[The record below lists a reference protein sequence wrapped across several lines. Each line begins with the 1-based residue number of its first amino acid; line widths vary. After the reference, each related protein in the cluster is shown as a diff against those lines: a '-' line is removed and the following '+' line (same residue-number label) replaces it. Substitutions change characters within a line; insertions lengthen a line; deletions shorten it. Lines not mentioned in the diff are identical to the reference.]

1 MAWNKPV
8 ASMSA
13 VETEEAEP
21 DEEEVSLLFLYFF
34 IFIFFLRLNNT
45 AFSKRKFICG
55 FVLVFFNL
63 THVLISESNFCIFLG
78 V

>member
-34 IFIFFLRLNNT
+34 IFIFLRLNST